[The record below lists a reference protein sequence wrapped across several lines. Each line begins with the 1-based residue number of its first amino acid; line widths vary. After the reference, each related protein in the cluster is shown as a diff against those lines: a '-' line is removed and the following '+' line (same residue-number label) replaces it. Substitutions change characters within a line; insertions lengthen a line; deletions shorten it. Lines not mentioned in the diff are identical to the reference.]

1 MSVPAAFLG
10 VVLIWATT
18 PLAIKWSSEGAGFL
32 FGVASRMVLGVI
44 VCLVLVGTA
53 SVFSRAWLGF
63 TGLAIFGTA
72 WAVLTVVLAQEGPGG
87 SLLIPADAVSL
98 TWVYGGAFVI
108 GAAALIP
115 RRVLGDTKAA
125 VS

>member
-1 MSVPAAFLG
+1 MAGMARIV
-10 VVLIWATT
+10 
-18 PLAIKWSSEGAGFL
+18 WSSLVIALIGAIVALVGAGSHRAYGWA
-32 FGVASRMVLGVI
+32 GVT